1 MAQKRQPRGR
11 LPAGSRLPA
20 SARQRQLP
28 SSTPLFMDTFIQNS
42 GLGDILDKVRAGE
55 RLSIDDGRRLF
66 ESADILA
73 VGYLANIVR
82 ERLNGNRAYF
92 IYNQHINYS
101 NVCTNLCK
109 FCAFGKDRDSELA
122 YEMSVEDVK
131 DKVRQ
136 RLDEP
141 ITEIH
146 MVGGIHPDLPYSYY
160 LELLRGIKEV
170 RPRVHIQAFTCVEI
184 AHLAGLAGKGIGET
198 LEELK
203 EAGLGSIPG
212 GGAEVFSPR
221 IRKLTCE
228 KKLPG
233 VDWIKVSKIAH
244 QHGLRTNATM
254 LYGHIET
261 IDERLEH
268 LDALRRAQDETGGFL
283 TFIPL
288 SFHPKNTEMS
298 EHSRTTGIDDLK
310 NIAVARL
317 FLDNFPHI
325 KAYWVMIGPKLAQ
338 VALSF
343 GADDLDGT
351 VKEEVITHMAGA
363 ETDQAIG
370 HKTLIR
376 LIREAGR
383 RPMERDTLYN
393 VLQSF

>member
-1 MAQKRQPRGR
+1 
-11 LPAGSRLPA
+11 
-20 SARQRQLP
+20 
-28 SSTPLFMDTFIQNS
+28 MDAYIEQA
-42 GLGDILDKVRAGE
+42 GLGDILARVRAEE
-55 RLSIDDGRRLF
+55 RLSLEDGRRLY
-66 ESADILA
+66 ECPDILA
-73 VGYLANIVR
+73 LGYLANIVR
-82 ERLNGNRAYF
+82 ERKNGNRAFF

-109 FCAFGKDRDSELA
+109 FCAFGKEKGHAQA
-122 YEMSVEDVK
+122 YEMGVDEVRQ
-131 DKVRQ
+131 KVRE

-160 LELLRGIKEV
+160 LDILQAIREE
-170 RPRVHIQAFTCVEI
+170 RPDVHIQAFTCVEI
-184 AHLAGLAGKGIGET
+184 HHLAELAGKPVGET

-203 EAGLGSIPG
+203 AAGLGSIPG

-228 KKLPG
+228 RKLSG
-233 VDWIKVSKIAH
+233 EGWLDVTKTAH
-244 QHGLRTNATM
+244 RHGLHTNATL

-268 LDALRRAQDETGGFL
+268 LDALRRTQDETGGFL
-283 TFIPL
+283 AFIPL
-288 SFHPKNTEMS
+288 AFHPRNTGMA
-298 EHSRTTGIDDLK
+298 EHAGTTGMDDLK

-317 FLDNFPHI
+317 MLDNFPHI

-343 GADDLDGT
+343 GADDMDGT

-363 ETDQAIG
+363 ETEQALG

-383 RPMERDTLYN
+383 EPVERDTLYN
-393 VLQSF
+393 VLAEF